1 MYDSMKPSC
10 PRVSTLDI
18 NGQGLAPLGPSLSSV
33 HVALMVPTGLGGQ
46 LPGVGLLQAW
56 LGSGTPST
64 HPPLSDLESEPPLP
78 APSLPAPPKE
88 GRPALTRGS
97 PGNHIQSHL
106 GVSFQ
111 ELMGHFLPF
120 GTDPGPGTR
129 HMPGAQHALF
139 EGVGAGRG
147 LFLCA
152 PPVPGTPRRSGREGE
167 RLLEQR
173 GIRWGFGGCREPPR
187 IYVPVLTP
195 GP

>member
-1 MYDSMKPSC
+1 MYDSVKPSC
-10 PRVSTLDI
+10 LRVSTLDI
-18 NGQGLAPLGPSLSSV
+18 NSQGQAPLGPSLSPV
-33 HVALMVPTGLGGQ
+33 HVALTVPAGLGGQ

-111 ELMGHFLPF
+111 EPMVQ
-120 GTDPGPGTR
+120 
-129 HMPGAQHALF
+129 GAD
-139 EGVGAGRG
+139 GAFSSFWDRSRTWDSAHGRSTAR
-147 LFLCA
+147 F
-152 PPVPGTPRRSGREGE
+152 
-167 RLLEQR
+167 
-173 GIRWGFGGCREPPR
+173 I
-187 IYVPVLTP
+187 
-195 GP
+195 